1 MIIAFCILA
10 AFSLLV
16 MTALTYTVVYLNKE
30 NDKLYETILRIENP
44 AAVGALKSSDNTPRE
59 QKPPTPQPIYR

>member
-10 AFSLLV
+10 VFSLLV
-16 MTALTYTVVYLNKE
+16 MTVLAYAIIHLSKE

-44 AAVGALKSSDNTPRE
+44 IAVGALKSSESKPRE
-59 QKPPTPQPIYR
+59 EKPATPQPIYR